1 MMKRIFSL
9 PLLTIILISTLI
21 LSSCGEGTGLSSS
34 ADAPSGS
41 LLFEDD
47 FSQTRNGWGEA
58 DWAGGKIE
66 SKYGG
71 MLFQVYLPNF
81 MFWSVNGKSYKDAQ
95 IEVDAILVE
104 GPSNDNFGII
114 CRYQDEEN
122 FYSFLVSHDGYYG
135 IFKYLD
141 GKMVSASVDGNM
153 AFSEAIHTEGEVN
166 HIRAVCQDN
175 ILSLSVNDV
184 LLASVSDD
192 SFQEGK
198 SGLIVGAYD
207 EPGVVVLFDN
217 FKVTQP

>member
-1 MMKRIFSL
+1 MRKTPSPAILTF
-9 PLLTIILISTLI
+9 LLLSALI
-21 LSSCGEGTGLSSS
+21 LSSCGGRTGFTSST
-34 ADAPSGS
+34 DVPSGS
-41 LLFEDD
+41 ILFEDD
-47 FSQTRNGWGEA
+47 FSHSRNGWGVA

-71 MLFQVYLPNF
+71 MLFHVYLPNF
-81 MFWSVNGKSYKDAQ
+81 MFWSVNGKSFRDTQ
-95 IEVDAILVE
+95 IDVDAILVE

-122 FYSFLVSHDGYYG
+122 FYSFLVSHDGYFG

-141 GKMVSASVDGNM
+141 GKMISATADGNM
-153 AFSEAIHTEGEVN
+153 TFSEAIHTGGEVN
-166 HIRAVCQDN
+166 HIQAVCQDN
-175 ILSLSVNDV
+175 ILSLIVNDV

-198 SGLIVGAYD
+198 SGLIAGAYD